1 MDMVIDRKLVLKE
14 KSGETIVYPAQYYY
28 LELNTAR
35 MLNELNIVCPEDKEL
50 VRHRIELIE
59 KETGTVLDE
68 MQKKAITEAADH
80 GLYHFFPPV
89 RSTSSHRARIVHS
102 RARVIFAS
110 GAKAVLLFPFIS
122 PRALTKS
129 MESFAQCFFVSL
141 KFFALSTSFTVVS
154 SSTIS

>member
-80 GLYHFFPPV
+80 GLFIHDGGD
-89 RSTSSHRARIVHS
+89 RI
-102 RARVIFAS
+102 RGEDDPQTS
-110 GAKAVLLFPFIS
+110 GAEWNAGGREG
-122 PRALTKS
+122 RAFS
-129 MESFAQCFFVSL
+129 
-141 KFFALSTSFTVVS
+141 
-154 SSTIS
+154 

>member
-80 GLYHFFPPV
+80 GLLFLQEAPV
-89 RSTSSHRARIVHS
+89 QVKRQRSMRSSAFLREKVQRFGWLHLPD
-102 RARVIFAS
+102 
-110 GAKAVLLFPFIS
+110 VLQ
-122 PRALTKS
+122 R
-129 MESFAQCFFVSL
+129 E
-141 KFFALSTSFTVVS
+141 
-154 SSTIS
+154 